1 MKLLTIFELAA
12 KTDSELRALYRQA
25 FNAAATG
32 DRASRERQNALASLA
47 NIRRVMSS
55 RALRP

>member
-12 KTDSELRALYRQA
+12 KPDSELHALYRVA
-25 FNAAATG
+25 FNEAANGERTG
-32 DRASRERQNALASLA
+32 QDHQNALATLA
-47 NIRRVMSS
+47 NIRRVLNS